1 MTADIIELPT
11 ARPKRTQV
19 GHAIHS
25 GESANKQLENL
36 HAEGRLPVS
45 TLIVDA
51 SKAKFQKE
59 FITDVKE
66 SGGDVIL
73 DTRCAELSEVGRC
86 NGHAKRVPWVQ
97 VGEQL
102 PLVPLDYRPGA
113 NINLYNSIA
122 RSAVEWNADAVLTPT
137 HFIRKGTEDN
147 WWPIDCTTITP
158 LR

>member
-19 GHAIHS
+19 VHAIHS

-66 SGGDVIL
+66 NGGDVIL
-73 DTRCAELSEVGRC
+73 DTRWRRT
-86 NGHAKRVPWVQ
+86 KRGWSLQWPRK
-97 VGEQL
+97 ESAM
-102 PLVPLDYRPGA
+102 GA
-113 NINLYNSIA
+113 S
-122 RSAVEWNADAVLTPT
+122 W
-137 HFIRKGTEDN
+137 
-147 WWPIDCTTITP
+147 
-158 LR
+158 